1 MSSYIRWFEEIGI
14 DDVAI
19 VGGKNASLGEMIRA
33 LGPAGIR
40 VPGGFAVTAAGY
52 RRFIEAAQ
60 LGPRIADH
68 LVRLRAGEIDLQ
80 AAGRAIR
87 DAVSSAPWPDDLQR
101 EVTLAYA
108 SLCERLG
115 EEDTAV
121 AVRSSA
127 TAEDLPDASFAG
139 QQETFL
145 DVSGIESVLEHC
157 RRCFASLHTD
167 RAITYRHHHGYD
179 AQDVALSVGIQR
191 MVRSGEGSA
200 GTMFTLDTE
209 TGFGGVVLID
219 SSWGLGES
227 VVGGHVTPDEFR
239 VFKPL
244 LSDPQAR
251 PILERRLGT
260 KESTLLRPKGAQR
273 NVRVPTARADRDR
286 LSISDDQVLQLAR
299 WAVQIEDHY
308 GRPMDIEWALDGV
321 SHELFITQARPE
333 TVHARSPAASLRS
346 WILEEE
352 GEILT
357 EGVAVGHG
365 IASGRARVLL
375 DPTDADCFKD
385 GDVLITTMTDPD
397 WMPIMERA
405 SGIVTERGG
414 RTSHA
419 AIICREL
426 GVPGIVGSGDAT
438 SVIHTGQ
445 PITVS
450 CAQGDRGRV
459 YAGALAFHCDDLD
472 VGELPETKTQIMMIV
487 GSPQTAFR
495 WWRVPCEGIGLARME
510 FIINSVVRVHPLA
523 LLSDARI
530 PDPTIR
536 QRIAEVIRGYPD
548 GETFFVERLAS
559 AMASIAAAQHPH
571 PVVVRMSDFKSNEYA
586 QLIGGEL
593 FEPIEHNPMIGFRGA
608 SRYYSER
615 YRDGFA
621 LECRALR
628 RAREVIGLRNIIPM
642 IPFCRTP
649 WEADRVLEVMAEHG
663 LVRGREGLQ
672 IYVMIEVP
680 SNVILA
686 EQFAERFDGFSIG
699 SNDLTQ
705 LTLGIDRDSAELQH
719 LFDARDEAVS
729 TLIRDVIAVA
739 NRTGTKIGLCG
750 QAPSDHPE
758 FARFLVACGIDS
770 ISVNPDSL
778 VAVRR
783 HVAAAEAAAEAE
795 GSPSG

>member
-1 MSSYIRWFEEIGI
+1 MSSYIRWFDEVGI

-33 LGPAGIR
+33 LAPAGVR
-40 VPGGFAVTAAGY
+40 VPGGFAVTAEGY
-52 RRFIEAAQ
+52 RHFIEAAQ
-60 LGPRIADH
+60 LGPLITDH
-68 LVRLRAGEIDLQ
+68 LVRLRANELDLQ
-80 AAGRAIR
+80 AAGAAIR
-87 DAVSSAPWPDDLQR
+87 EAVASAPWPDDLQH
-101 EVTLAYA
+101 EVRGAYA
-108 SLCERLG
+108 RLCDRIERA
-115 EEDTAV
+115 DASV

-145 DVSGIESVLEHC
+145 HVSGIEAVLEHC
-157 RRCFASLHTD
+157 RRCFASLHTN
-167 RAITYRHHHGYD
+167 RAIAYRRHHGYD
-179 AQDVALSVGIQR
+179 AHDVAISVGIQH
-191 MVRSGEGSA
+191 MVRSDDGSA

-209 TGFGGVVLID
+209 TGFPDVVIID

-244 LSDPQAR
+244 LSQPGVT
-251 PILERRLGT
+251 PILSRRLGT
-260 KESTLLRPKGAQR
+260 KESRLIRTEGAPDNTR
-273 NVRVPTARADRDR
+273 LPTPPEDRDR
-286 LSISDDQVLQLAR
+286 FSLSDPQILQLAR
-299 WAVQIEDHY
+299 WAVQIEAHY

-321 SHELFITQARPE
+321 SGELFITQARPE
-333 TVHARSPAASLRS
+333 TVQARRQAANLST
-346 WILEEE
+346 WVLEEE
-352 GEILT
+352 GEVLT

-375 DPTDADCFKD
+375 DPADAASFED

-405 SGIVTERGG
+405 AGIVTEQGG

-419 AIICREL
+419 AIISREL

-438 SVIHTGQ
+438 AVIPSGE
-445 PITVS
+445 PVTVS
-450 CAQGDRGRV
+450 CAQGDRGLV
-459 YAGALAFHCDDLD
+459 YAGALPFRCDE
-472 VGELPETKTQIMMIV
+472 VETRELPETDTRIMMIV

-495 WWRVPCEGIGLARME
+495 WWRVPCEGVGLARME
-510 FIINSVVRVHPLA
+510 FIINSVVRIHPLA
-523 LLSDARI
+523 LLSDAQI
-530 PDPTIR
+530 SDPTTR
-536 QRIAEVIRGYPD
+536 QQIAEVIRGYPD
-548 GETFFVERLAS
+548 GESFFVERLSS

-586 QLIGGEL
+586 QLIGGEQ
-593 FEPIEHNPMIGFRGA
+593 FEPTEHNPMLGFRGA

-615 YRDGFA
+615 YRAGFA
-621 LECRALR
+621 LECRALK
-628 RAREVIGLRNIIPM
+628 RAREVTGLRNIIPM

-663 LVRGREGLQ
+663 LVRGEDGLQ

-686 EQFAERFDGFSIG
+686 DQFAERFDGFSIG

-729 TLIRDVIAVA
+729 TLIRNVIAVA
-739 NRTGTKIGLCG
+739 RRTGTKIGLCG

-778 VAVRR
+778 VEVRR
-783 HVAAAEAAAEAE
+783 HVAAAEAERN
-795 GSPSG
+795 ST